1 VSCLYVST
9 FAPTLGS
16 GRALRTYTCV
26 KALAS
31 LEPVVFLHVPHG
43 GDRPA
48 PEYEAIEGL
57 ELRSVSPSR
66 GFRRATFY
74 ARKRVGGVPDAF
86 ARGAHPE
93 LLDETLRLLERDGH
107 ERIVAGDLN
116 AAALLL
122 GLASRYP
129 ITYNAHNVMG
139 VYEAADGRRRP
150 LAQAGVRAF
159 ERRLLG
165 RAAESW
171 IVSRLD
177 LDTARSLVPSAR
189 LRYVP
194 NVADVA
200 AIEPVG
206 AHPRGGG
213 PLMVGDF
220 FYEPNR
226 AGRDFLLAEIMPLV
240 WLQAPETRLI
250 LVGRGLDDWRAEDP
264 RVEVRGFVEDISAA
278 YRDADCVVVPLTVGG
293 GTPLKFVEALAYR
306 LPVIATPFAARGLDA
321 NAGEHYREGADAE
334 SFAQGML
341 DVLRDGAPEMATR
354 GRALAEH
361 EYSVE
366 ALAQL
371 IAA

>member
-1 VSCLYVST
+1 MSSLYVST

-48 PEYEAIEGL
+48 PEYQAIEGL
-57 ELRSVSPSR
+57 ELQRVSPSR
-66 GFRRATFY
+66 GFRRAVFY
-74 ARKRVGGVPDAF
+74 ARKRAGGVPDAF

-93 LLDETLRLLERDGH
+93 LLDETLNLLERDGH
-107 ERIVAGDLN
+107 ERVIAGDLN

-122 GLASRYP
+122 PLASRYP

-139 VYEAADGRRRP
+139 VYEASDARRRP
-150 LAQAGVRAF
+150 LVQAAVRAF
-159 ERRLLG
+159 ERRLLA

-171 IVSRLD
+171 MVSRLD

-194 NVADVA
+194 NVVDVA
-200 AIEPVG
+200 AIEPV
-206 AHPRGGG
+206 APLPRGAG

-220 FYEPNR
+220 LYEPNR
-226 AGRDFLLAEIMPLV
+226 AGRDFLLREIMPRV
-240 WLQAPETRLI
+240 WHEAPQTRLT
-250 LVGRGLDDWRAEDP
+250 LVGRGLDGWRAQDP
-264 RVEVRGFVEDISAA
+264 RVDVKGFVDDISAA
-278 YRDADCVVVPLTVGG
+278 YRHADCVVVPITAGG

-306 LPVIATPFAARGLDA
+306 LPVVATPFAARGLDA
-321 NAGEHYREGADAE
+321 RAGEHYREGSDAE

-341 DVLRDGAPEMATR
+341 DVLSDGAPELAAH
-354 GRALAEH
+354 GRALAER

-366 ALAQL
+366 ALARL

>member
-1 VSCLYVST
+1 MSSLYVST

-31 LEPVVFLHVPHG
+31 LEAVTFLYVPHG

-48 PEYEAIEGL
+48 PEYEAIDRL
-57 ELRSVSPSR
+57 ELQSVSPSR
-66 GFRRATFY
+66 GFRRAAFY
-74 ARKRVGGVPDAF
+74 ARKRAGGVPDAF

-93 LLDETLRLLERDGH
+93 LLDEALSLIERAGH
-107 ERIVAGDLN
+107 DRIVAGDLN

-122 GLASRYP
+122 PLASGYP

-139 VYEAADGRRRP
+139 VYEATNGRRRP

-159 ERRLLG
+159 ERRLLA
-165 RAAESW
+165 RATESW
-171 IVSRLD
+171 MVSRLD
-177 LDTARSLVPSAR
+177 LDTARALVPSAN

-206 AHPRGGG
+206 PHPRGGG

-220 FYEPNR
+220 LYEPNR
-226 AGRDFLLAEIMPLV
+226 AGRDFLLTEIMPLV
-240 WLQAPETRLI
+240 WLHASDTRLT
-250 LVGRGLDDWRAEDP
+250 LVGRGLDGWQAEDP
-264 RVEVRGFVEDISAA
+264 RVEVRGFVEDISSA
-278 YRDADCVVVPLTVGG
+278 YRSADCVVVPLTAGG

-306 LPVIATPFAARGLDA
+306 LPVVATPFAARGLDA
-321 NAGEHYREGADAE
+321 KAGEHYCEGADAE

-341 DVLRDGAPEMATR
+341 EVLQDGAPEMAAR
-354 GRALAEH
+354 GRTLAEQ

-366 ALAQL
+366 ALARL